1 MAVSKTRAK
10 LVDVARQL
18 FAKRGVDDTTMNDI
32 AVASKKGRRTLYT
45 YFKSKE
51 DIYMA
56 VVESELEMLSD
67 AMEQVAKKDITP
79 DEKILKLIETHLD
92 SIKMVVYRNGTLRA
106 GFFRNIWRVE
116 AVRKNFDTKE
126 IKLFKQ
132 VLAEGKDKG
141 IFDIDNVDIIAD
153 IVHYCIKGIEVPYI
167 RGQIAEELDDEA
179 GWAYVAKIVFGAL
192 GRKDTGKTAIVTGA
206 ARGIGKAI
214 ALKFASE
221 GANIAFTDLV
231 IDENGQNTEKEI
243 AALGVKV
250 KGYASNAANFED
262 TEKVVNQIKEDF
274 GSIDILVNN
283 AGITKDGLMMRMSE
297 AQWDAVIAVNL
308 KSAFNFIHACT
319 PIMMRQ
325 KSGSI
330 INMASVVG
338 VHGNAG
344 QCNYSASK
352 AGMIGLA
359 KSIAQELGSRGIRA
373 NAIAPGFI
381 ITDMTAKLSDEV
393 KTEWAKK
400 IPLRRGGTPEDVADV
415 ATFLA
420 SDMSSYVSGQV
431 IQVDGGMNM

>member
-18 FAKRGVDDTTMNDI
+18 FAKKGVDDTTMNDI

-116 AVRKNFDTKE
+116 AVRKNFDAKE

-192 GRKDTGKTAIVTGA
+192 GRKDTGK
-206 ARGIGKAI
+206 
-214 ALKFASE
+214 E
-221 GANIAFTDLV
+221 
-231 IDENGQNTEKEI
+231 
-243 AALGVKV
+243 
-250 KGYASNAANFED
+250 Y
-262 TEKVVNQIKEDF
+262 
-274 GSIDILVNN
+274 
-283 AGITKDGLMMRMSE
+283 
-297 AQWDAVIAVNL
+297 
-308 KSAFNFIHACT
+308 FN
-319 PIMMRQ
+319 
-325 KSGSI
+325 
-330 INMASVVG
+330 
-338 VHGNAG
+338 
-344 QCNYSASK
+344 
-352 AGMIGLA
+352 
-359 KSIAQELGSRGIRA
+359 
-373 NAIAPGFI
+373 
-381 ITDMTAKLSDEV
+381 
-393 KTEWAKK
+393 
-400 IPLRRGGTPEDVADV
+400 
-415 ATFLA
+415 
-420 SDMSSYVSGQV
+420 
-431 IQVDGGMNM
+431 